1 MSSVLKESAE
11 ARTDARLL
19 TAATQA
25 SMLAAEWSLRYD
37 LEHAPQSASAGWQK
51 IQNAIGR
58 ANEHAAL
65 LDSLNELRQRGRK
78 SRDDG
83 WFRRKLNALF
93 NGSVDEIPPV
103 AVGEGSS
110 AGGGT
115 PSVFVWPRRG
125 PSCQERG
132 CGCAGRTKPRVT
144 FDGVNDGGRASA
156 DLLPRRPSRS
166 GPTGRRIRSGSR
178 DSARPRGPPL
188 SAGDRRGGADGLWD
202 RLPWPLL
209 YPGCSSSMDS
219 VS

>member
-115 PSVFVWPRRG
+115 PSVFVW
-125 PSCQERG
+125 QDE
-132 CGCAGRTKPRVT
+132 
-144 FDGVNDGGRASA
+144 
-156 DLLPRRPSRS
+156 
-166 GPTGRRIRSGSR
+166 GRRARSVVVDVR
-178 DSARPRGPPL
+178 VERNHA
-188 SAGDRRGGADGLWD
+188 
-202 RLPWPLL
+202 
-209 YPGCSSSMDS
+209 
-219 VS
+219 